1 MTAAP
6 QSEAERVAQLTS
18 ADFIKWLKS
27 KKPEE
32 LWQFEYDWSFWA
44 RTDQRP
50 PLGDWRTWFVMAGRG
65 FGKTRMAAEYVR
77 AAAEADGSLRIA
89 LVAATLH
96 EARSIM
102 IEGESGLLSIAPDEQ
117 RPTWEPSLKRLVWPT
132 GAIANVFAASEP
144 EALRG
149 PEHHLAWADEVAKW
163 DKGVDAWDNLMMT
176 MRLGEEPRIVATT
189 TPRAVPLVRRL
200 LKEGGVA
207 ITRGAMEANRAHLPD
222 SFREA
227 MQEVYGKAR
236 LGRQELLGEFLEDAE
251 DALWTRDLIERC
263 RISPSRL
270 REGLGVGASDASVG
284 TLSGPPPTP
293 PASGTGEYTRIVIGV
308 DPPASTGGD
317 ACGIVAVGKGA
328 DGKAYVLADHSVK
341 GRSPEGWARAVS
353 TAALVW
359 GADRVVAEANNG
371 GDMVVST
378 LQAADVS
385 MPVKKVS
392 ASRGKVAR
400 AEPVAALYEAGK
412 AFHIGAFPELEDE
425 LCGLI
430 SGGGYEGPGRSP
442 DRADALVW
450 AMSELMLGKRANEP
464 RVRVL

>member
-1 MTAAP
+1 MTAEP
-6 QSEAERVAQLTS
+6 QSEAERVAQLKG
-18 ADFIKWLKS
+18 ADYVKWLKGQ
-27 KKPEE
+27 KPEE
-32 LWQFEYDWSFWA
+32 MWHLEYAWDFWQ

-50 PLGDWRTWFVMAGRG
+50 PEGDWRTWFVMAGRG

-163 DKGVDAWDNLMMT
+163 EKGVDAWDNLMMT
-176 MRLGEEPRIVATT
+176 MRLGEDPRIVATT

-207 ITRGAMEANRAHLPD
+207 ITRGAMEANRANLPD

-227 MQEVYGKAR
+227 MKEVYGKAR

-263 RISPSRL
+263 RVRAAPDMR
-270 REGLGVGASDASVG
+270 RV
-284 TLSGPPPTP
+284 
-293 PASGTGEYTRIVIGV
+293 VIGV
-308 DPPASTGGD
+308 DPPASAGGD
-317 ACGIVAVGKGA
+317 ACGIIAVGKGA

-353 TAALVW
+353 TAAIAW
-359 GADRVVAEANNG
+359 GADRVVAESNNG

-464 RVRVL
+464 RVRML

>member
-1 MTAAP
+1 MAAAP
-6 QSEAERVAQLTS
+6 DSEAQKVSRLGCGAYLQWAAALDADASGQIER
-18 ADFIKWLKS
+18 
-27 KKPEE
+27 
-32 LWQFEYDWSFWA
+32 DWGFWA
-44 RTDQRP
+44 RSDQHP
-50 PLGDWRTWFVMAGRG
+50 PEGDWRTWFVMAGRG

-77 AAAEADGSLRIA
+77 SRAEADGSLRIA

-102 IEGESGLLSIAPDEQ
+102 VEGESGLLAIAANGH
-117 RPTWEPSLKRLVWPT
+117 RPVWEPSLKRLVWPS
-132 GAIANVFAASEP
+132 GAIAHIFAASEP

-149 PEHHLAWADEVAKW
+149 PEHDIAWADEIAKW
-163 DKGVDAWDNLMMT
+163 EKGVAAWDNLMMT
-176 MRLGEEPRIVATT
+176 MRLGENPRIVATT

-200 LKEGGVA
+200 LKETGVV

-251 DALWTRDLIERC
+251 DALWTRNLIEKC
-263 RISPSRL
+263 RQ
-270 REGLGVGASDASVG
+270 GA
-284 TLSGPPPTP
+284 TP
-293 PASGTGEYTRIVIGV
+293 EMRRIVIGV
-308 DPPASTGGD
+308 DPPASVGGD
-317 ACGIVAVGKGA
+317 ACGIVAVGMGA

-341 GRSPEGWARAVS
+341 GCSPEGWARAVAS
-353 TAALVW
+353 AALAW

-378 LQAADVS
+378 LQAADVA

-412 AFHIGAFPELEDE
+412 AFHVGAFPELEDE

-430 SGGGYEGPGRSP
+430 SGGSYEGPGRSP

-464 RVRVL
+464 RVRIL

>member
-1 MTAAP
+1 MAAEP
-6 QSEAERVAQLTS
+6 QSEAERVAQLKG
-18 ADFIKWLKS
+18 ADYIKWLKDQ
-27 KKPEE
+27 KPEE
-32 LWQFEYDWSFWA
+32 MWQLEYEWDFWQ

-102 IEGESGLLSIAPDEQ
+102 IEGESGLLSIAPDEK

-163 DKGVDAWDNLMMT
+163 EKGTDAWDNLMMT

-200 LKEGGVA
+200 LKEGGIA

-251 DALWTRDLIERC
+251 DALWTRDLMERC
-263 RISPSRL
+263 R
-270 REGLGVGASDASVG
+270 VKGA
-284 TLSGPPPTP
+284 P
-293 PASGTGEYTRIVIGV
+293 EMRRIVIGV
-308 DPPASTGGD
+308 DPPASAGGD
-317 ACGIVAVGKGA
+317 ACGIIAVGKGA

-378 LQAADVS
+378 LQAADVA